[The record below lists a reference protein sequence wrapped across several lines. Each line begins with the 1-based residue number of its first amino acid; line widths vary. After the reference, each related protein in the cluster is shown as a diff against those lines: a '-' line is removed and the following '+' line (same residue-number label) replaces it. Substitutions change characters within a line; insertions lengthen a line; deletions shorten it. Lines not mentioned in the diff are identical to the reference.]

1 MVQRAR
7 GVLVVP
13 TVSNVIVVLDVPII
27 LIVRVETVVLVL
39 PTLHS
44 MCVCV
49 GTDVFE
55 VQGVVILIIVFFFLC
70 VRRVS

>member
-39 PTLHS
+39 PTLHN
-44 MCVCV
+44 MCVC
-49 GTDVFE
+49 GL
-55 VQGVVILIIVFFFLC
+55 GLMC
-70 VRRVS
+70 SKCKAW